1 MITHSSPGLL
11 SGVGNI
17 KGELTCDQVFFFSG
31 KGEKA
36 PDTFTPRVVC
46 HPLIEASVI
55 IGVIVLDFTGTSSV
69 NCKLI
74 Q

>member
-1 MITHSSPGLL
+1 MIRH
-11 SGVGNI
+11 
-17 KGELTCDQVFFFSG
+17 FFGGG
-31 KGEKA
+31 KAEKA
-36 PDTFTPRVVC
+36 PDAFTPRVVC

>member
-1 MITHSSPGLL
+1 MIRR
-11 SGVGNI
+11 
-17 KGELTCDQVFFFSG
+17 FFFSG

-55 IGVIVLDFTGTSSV
+55 LGVIVLDFTGTSSV
-69 NCKLI
+69 NTI
-74 Q
+74 IVS